1 MEKEQDI
8 IDPEYLKGFNQ
19 GYTMAKYLPETSA
32 KIVKSEV
39 KTPHMEGFQQGRDQ
53 YLMEVVREK
62 YPEWLK
68 DGHPKYKEPPV
79 SRTKDRG
86 RDMDKS

>member
-1 MEKEQDI
+1 MEEQDI
-8 IDPEYLKGFNQ
+8 IDPAYLKGFNQ
-19 GYTMAKYLPETSA
+19 GYILAQYMPDIAT
-32 KIVKSEV
+32 KIAQSES

-53 YLMEVVREK
+53 YLLEVTREK

-68 DGHPKYKEPPV
+68 NDRPRYKEPPV
-79 SRTKDRG
+79 SKNRDMD